1 MRKVAAGV
9 GIGLALLLALVWLA
23 GRGVFGGPEEVG
35 EITATTRPRGAISSA
50 RDAQRAA
57 MEGVDVSTSKQILF
71 GDLHVH
77 TTFSRDAFL
86 FSLPLL
92 GGEGAHPPA
101 DACDFARFC
110 SALDFWSIN
119 DHASNISAD
128 EWADTVAS
136 IRRCNEI
143 GDAGQSPDTV
153 AFLGWEWTQVGLT
166 PETHFGHKNVILA
179 GTDDTAVPAR
189 PIAADRQLG
198 ADPSALA
205 LGAAALVGGARMH
218 DLAAMYAAAADRE
231 VCPEDV
237 SPTEL
242 PSDCIEVAETPAAL
256 FEKLDQAAID
266 AIVIPHG
273 TTWGIYSPPG
283 ASWDKQLV
291 GRMHDPKRQTL
302 IEVYSGHG
310 EAEVYRDWRAV
321 DIAADGSLSCPEPR
335 PNYLPSCWH
344 AGELIRERCLRAGED
359 AGECDERAAIARQ
372 NAVDARVGIQRTVPG
387 SRAADWLDAGQCRD
401 CQQPAFNYRP
411 ASSAQY
417 IAALGNFDEDGEPR
431 RFRMG
436 FMASSDNHFARPG
449 TGYKEV
455 HRRGF
460 TESIGIADID
470 AGFLSGALQPGS
482 DEAVAESV
490 PFELES
496 LGFGVLETERQASFF
511 VTGGLVAAHAE
522 GRTRGAIWDALKRR
536 EVYGTSGPRI
546 LLWFDLLNPMDPLPG
561 GAPLPM
567 GSEAELAHE
576 PMFRVRAVG
585 SFEQLP
591 GCPDYATQALSA
603 SRLEHLCKGECHHPS
618 DTRRPIS
625 RIEVVRIR
633 PQDEPGEDVSG
644 LIDDPWKT
652 FSCEPDPA
660 GCAVTFRD
668 PEFVEAGR
676 DTLYYVRVF
685 EGPAPGVNAE
695 NVRCVRDADGACV
708 RSNPCPSADGTD
720 PDCLAE
726 HEPRAWSSPLYIDHP
741 AAGRSSRTDGR
752 EG

>member
-1 MRKVAAGV
+1 MRTLAAAAAVALILV
-9 GIGLALLLALVWLA
+9 LALVWLA
-23 GRGVFGGPEEVG
+23 GRGVFGSTEAVG
-35 EITATTRPRGAISSA
+35 EVTDERRPEAVVAATERAQS
-50 RDAQRAA
+50 DAK
-57 MEGVDVSTSKQILF
+57 EGIGVEDPKQILF

-77 TTFSRDAFL
+77 TTFSRDAFM

-128 EWADTVAS
+128 EWSDTVAS
-136 IRRCNEI
+136 IRRCNQV
-143 GDAGQSPDTV
+143 AGEARSPDTV

-166 PETHFGHKNVILA
+166 PETHFGHKNVVLA
-179 GTDDTAVPAR
+179 GTDEAEVPAR

-198 ADPSALA
+198 ADPPALA
-205 LGAAALVGGARMH
+205 LGAAALLGGPRMH
-218 DLAAMYAAAADRE
+218 DLAAMFAAAQARE
-231 VCPEDV
+231 VCPDDV
-237 SPTEL
+237 PTTDL
-242 PSDCIEVAETPAAL
+242 PRDCLEVARTPAAL
-256 FEKLDQAAID
+256 FRKLDEGGAD
-266 AIVIPHG
+266 SIVIPHG

-283 ASWDKQLV
+283 ASWDKQLA
-291 GRMHDPKRQTL
+291 GAMHDPERQTL

-321 DIAADGSLSCPEPR
+321 EIAEDGSLSCPEPR
-335 PNYLPSCWH
+335 PDYLPSCWH
-344 AGELIRERCLRAGED
+344 AGEIIRQRCLDGGGD
-359 AGECDERAAIARQ
+359 VDECDGRAAIARR
-372 NAVDARVGIQRTVPG
+372 NAVNARIGIQRTVPG
-387 SRAADWLDAGQCRD
+387 TRAADWLDAGQCRD
-401 CQQPAFNYRP
+401 CKEPAFNYRP

-417 IAALGNFDEDGEPR
+417 IAALGNFDEQGEPR

-470 AGFLSGALQPGS
+470 AGFLAGALQPAS
-482 DEAVAESV
+482 EEPLAESI

-511 VTGGLVAAHAE
+511 VTGGLVAAHAG
-522 GRTRGAIWDALKRR
+522 GRDRAAIWSALKRR

-546 LLWFDLLNPMDPLPG
+546 LLWFDLLNPTERRPG
-561 GAPLPM
+561 GQTLPM
-567 GSEAELAHE
+567 GSAVELDHE
-576 PMFRVRAVG
+576 PVFRVRAVG

-591 GCPDYATQALSA
+591 GCPSYAGEALSP

-633 PQDEPGEDVSG
+633 PQVESGEDVGG
-644 LIDDPWKT
+644 LIDDPWKS

-660 GCAVTFRD
+660 GCVVTFRD
-668 PEFVEAGR
+668 PEFVAEGR
-676 DTLYYVRVF
+676 DTLYYVRAF
-685 EGPAPGVNAE
+685 EAPAPGINAG
-695 NVRCVRDADGACV
+695 NVRCERDAEGACV
-708 RSNPCPSADGTD
+708 RSHPCPSPDGGD

-726 HEPRAWSSPLYIDHP
+726 HEPRAWSSPLYVDHP
-741 AAGRSSRTDGR
+741 AARLASRPNQRR
-752 EG
+752 E